1 MADGR
6 LFRILYYL
14 LEKGGATAPE
24 LAREFEVS
32 QRTIYRDIEAL
43 SGSGIPVYT
52 EPGRGGGIRLL
63 GGYVLEKAPFT
74 EEERLEL
81 LTALQSMAATGRAAD
96 GGTLTKLSALFGLD
110 AGDWLEVDFSRWGD
124 FTQDNARFETLKTAV
139 TRHRE
144 VLLTYENTAGACSER
159 RVQPLKLAFRSK
171 EWYLKAFCLERQ
183 DFRIFKLN
191 RITALQLTD
200 TTFAP
205 KQYPPGEIGPQPQFP
220 EIVLRFPKEL
230 AYRAFDEFDPERI
243 ERCPDGSLIA
253 RARMPADDW
262 LVGYLLSF
270 GPQVTVLEPEYL
282 RGMLARAAKE
292 IYEKNRQAAE

>member
-14 LEKGGATAPE
+14 VEKGGATAPE

-43 SGSGIPVYT
+43 SASGIPVYT

-63 GGYVLEKAPFT
+63 RGYVLDKAALS

-81 LTALQSMAATGRAAD
+81 LTTLQSMAATGRAAG

-124 FTQDNARFETLKTAV
+124 FSGDNARFETLKTAV

-144 VLLTYENTAGACSER
+144 VLLTYENTAGQRSQR
-159 RVQPLKLAFRSK
+159 RVQPLKLAFRSR
-171 EWYLKAFCLERQ
+171 EWYLKAFCLQRQ

-191 RITALQLTD
+191 RIAALTLTD
-200 TTFAP
+200 TVFVPRPCPA
-205 KQYPPGEIGPQPQFP
+205 GEIGPQPQFP
-220 EIVLRFPKEL
+220 ELALRFPPGL
-230 AYRAFDEFDPERI
+230 GWRAWDEFDPARI
-243 ERCPDGSLIA
+243 ERQPDGSLIA
-253 RARMPADDW
+253 RARMPVDDW
-262 LVGYLLSF
+262 LLGYLLSL
-270 GPQVTVLEPEYL
+270 GPQVRVLEPAYL
-282 RGMLARAAKE
+282 RGMLADAARE
-292 IYEKNRQAAE
+292 IYEKNRE

>member
-14 LEKGGATAPE
+14 VEKGGASAPE

-43 SGSGIPVYT
+43 SASGIPVYA

-63 GGYVLEKAPFT
+63 RGYVLDKAALS

-81 LTALQSMAATGRAAD
+81 LTTLQSMAATGRAA
-96 GGTLTKLSALFGLD
+96 GSGTLTKLSALFGLD
-110 AGDWLEVDFSRWGD
+110 AGNWLEVDFSRWGD
-124 FTQDNARFETLKTAV
+124 FSSDNARFETLKTAV

-144 VLLTYENTAGACSER
+144 VLLTYENTAGQRSQR

-191 RITALQLTD
+191 RIAALTLTD
-200 TTFAP
+200 TAFVP
-205 KQYPPGEIGPQPQFP
+205 RPYPTGEIGPQPQFP
-220 EIVLRFPKEL
+220 ELVLRFPPEL
-230 AYRAFDEFDPERI
+230 GWRAWDEFDPARI
-243 ERCPDGSLIA
+243 ERQPDGSLIA
-253 RARMPADDW
+253 RARMPVDGW
-262 LVGYLLSF
+262 LLGYLLSL
-270 GPQVTVLEPEYL
+270 GPRVRVLEPAYL
-282 RGMLARAAKE
+282 RGMLADAAKE
-292 IYEKNRQAAE
+292 IYEQNRE

>member
-1 MADGR
+1 MAAQGR
-6 LFRILYYL
+6 LFRILCYL

-24 LAREFEVS
+24 LARAFEVS
-32 QRTIYRDIEAL
+32 ERTIYRDIEAL
-43 SGSGIPVYT
+43 SGSGIPVYA

-74 EEERLEL
+74 EAERLEL
-81 LTALQSMAATGRAAD
+81 LTALQSMAATGRGAEA
-96 GGTLTKLSALFGLD
+96 GTLSKLSALFGLE
-110 AGDWLEVDFSRWGD
+110 AADWLEVDFSRWGD

-139 TRHRE
+139 IQRRE
-144 VLLTYENTAGACSER
+144 VQMTYENTNGERSER

-191 RITALQLTD
+191 RITALRLTD

-205 KQYPPGEIGPQPQFP
+205 KPCPPGELGPQPQFP
-220 EIVLRFPKEL
+220 EIVLHFPKEL
-230 AYRAFDEFDPERI
+230 AYRAFDEFDSARI
-243 ERCPDGSLIA
+243 ERYPDGSLVA

-270 GPQVTVLEPEYL
+270 GPRVTVLRPESL
-282 RGMLARAAKE
+282 RQALARAAKE
-292 IYEKNRQAAE
+292 IYEKNRRAE